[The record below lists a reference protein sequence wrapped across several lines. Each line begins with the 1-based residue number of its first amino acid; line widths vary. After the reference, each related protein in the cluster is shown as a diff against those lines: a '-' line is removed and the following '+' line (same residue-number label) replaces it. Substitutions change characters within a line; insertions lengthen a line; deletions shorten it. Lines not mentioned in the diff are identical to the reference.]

1 MKIKLNNKEKNMK
14 KFINNDDITIKDI
27 LEFIDEMNISRNKK
41 VLYDYYVGVCPVTQ
55 FKKYDSIL
63 TFYGDY
69 DGEIEDSL
77 TVNDFLKSI
86 EGMNLDTIIAFYETD
101 YFSEDYSGEAI
112 LGVPCAYRDE
122 ESNDLVFCADY

>member
-1 MKIKLNNKEKNMK
+1 MK
-14 KFINNDDITIKDI
+14 KFINNDITIKDI
-27 LEFIDEMNISRNKK
+27 LEFIDEMNIDRNKR
-41 VLYDYYVGVCPVTQ
+41 VLYDYYVGICPVTQ
-55 FKKYDSIL
+55 FKKYDGIL

-112 LGVPCAYRDE
+112 LGVVGAYKE
-122 ESNDLVFCADY
+122 EETNNLVFIGEY